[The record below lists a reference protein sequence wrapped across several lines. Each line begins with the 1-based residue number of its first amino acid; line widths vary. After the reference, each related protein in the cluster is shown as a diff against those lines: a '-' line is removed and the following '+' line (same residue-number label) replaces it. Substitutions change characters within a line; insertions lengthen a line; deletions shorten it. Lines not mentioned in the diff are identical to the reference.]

1 MSDKV
6 THLANCIV
14 TKSRLSNVTTM
25 TAVWGCCANA
35 ESTLCLVR
43 GKQHRSV
50 NTPYKQLSLD
60 SINVPH
66 LKKTHTNLWGAHTG
80 THTVTWI
87 SHYFPLSAF
96 YFLLWSN
103 NLKPK
108 TPTTHFRTAEISF
121 FSSGTMSHICL
132 KEIHNWGTVH
142 LLRLS
147 SVEDG
152 FLLFQSSCCRWSCKA
167 SELLQPA
174 DHTDCGQRACAQ
186 WCEISDTREAI
197 SLH

>member
-14 TKSRLSNVTTM
+14 TKSRLSNLTTM
-25 TAVWGCCANA
+25 SAVWGCCSNV

-43 GKQHRSV
+43 GKHHRSV
-50 NTPYKQLSLD
+50 KTPYKQLSLD

-66 LKKTHTNLWGAHTG
+66 LKKAHM
-80 THTVTWI
+80 VTWI

-108 TPTTHFRTAEISF
+108 TPKTHFRTAEIVF
-121 FSSGTMSHICL
+121 FSSCAMSHICL

-142 LLRLS
+142 LLRLGS
-147 SVEDG
+147 GEDG
-152 FLLFQSSCCRWSCKA
+152 FLLFESSCWWWSCTA
-167 SELLQPA
+167 SELLQPS